1 MSRLCRREPPRAP
14 AVAAPS
20 RDTPNRSCRPACA
33 RRPRIIAAQARLQR
47 EMPPLSVAS
56 EAAPF
61 LGQRRP
67 DSGSRPT
74 RAVMP
79 VGGGCRSAAGGK
91 RELGADAVLAGR
103 GREGWL
109 EGGGLAGHTC
119 HASCH
124 GSERTPWPRPRPQ
137 GAGRGSDWAGCGCW
151 PLGGAGWL

>member
-1 MSRLCRREPPRAP
+1 MPSGAASSPRRRSPLTRHAQSELPARLCSPPTHHRRSGPPP
-14 AVAAPS
+14 ARDAAPVG
-20 RDTPNRSCRPACA
+20 RERGRP
-33 RRPRIIAAQARLQR
+33 P
-47 EMPPLSVAS
+47 
-56 EAAPF
+56 

-67 DSGSRPT
+67 DSGSHPT